1 MSKTDDLG
9 PPGGPG
15 GCCRTL
21 KWGPETVP
29 KTGAK
34 NSPLIW
40 DGFWASQKWPQL
52 SGPLWRQGGPG
63 GVGARIWG
71 VSFGRLA
78 PVRATSPPL
87 VALVV
92 LVLLLLLQVL
102 VLMHVV
108 SVLVPTCVV
117 CVCACGFC
125 VG

>member
-1 MSKTDDLG
+1 MSKTVDLG

-15 GCCRTL
+15 SRFRTL
-21 KWGPETVP
+21 KLGPETVP
-29 KTGAK
+29 KKRAK
-34 NSPLIW
+34 NGPPKGG
-40 DGFWASQKWPQL
+40 DHGASEKWPRL
-52 SGPLWRQGGPG
+52 LGPLPRQGLAG

-71 VSFGRLA
+71 VSFGRPA

-92 LVLLLLLQVL
+92 LVLLLVL

-117 CVCACGFC
+117 CVCVWVLCGLEP
-125 VG
+125 